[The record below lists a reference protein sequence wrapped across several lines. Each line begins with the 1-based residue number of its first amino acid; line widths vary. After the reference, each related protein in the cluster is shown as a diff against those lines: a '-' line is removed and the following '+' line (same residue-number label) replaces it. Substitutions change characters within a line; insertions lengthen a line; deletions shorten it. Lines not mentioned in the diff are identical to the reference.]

1 MCGWSE
7 PNLDHVEGLPQCV
20 VNAAGGGRGEYDPP
34 CPPAPLFDG
43 TLFRVISCELEYGPL
58 NCDFVFRGSNE
69 PYLDEATMPAVGGG
83 RALGGGGVDGGCSE
97 GCWAYGI
104 MCGAWSGAGEVGLGG
119 DGREEQA
126 AVLMHCSRPRRLQ

>member
-34 CPPAPLFDG
+34 RPPAPLFDG

-83 RALGGGGVDGGCSE
+83 QAVGGGGVDGGAAR
-97 GCWAYGI
+97 G
-104 MCGAWSGAGEVGLGG
+104 VGHMASCVGPG
-119 DGREEQA
+119 
-126 AVLMHCSRPRRLQ
+126 AVLGTWAWEGMEGKSRRLC